1 MSALDRLINAM
12 KVNGDDDG
20 YYDDDYDVEPEETGS
35 RFRGFGRR
43 RQQEEEE
50 YDDEPQQLPMRRQA
64 APERQVSVVQKPQQR
79 RGIAPGMEVCVIKPT
94 TVEEARELTDTLLS
108 NRTVV
113 LNLEGLNVDI
123 TQRIID
129 FTSGSCYAIRGN
141 LMKISHYIFVVT
153 PESVDISGDISA
165 ALGVGDD
172 SQSSLYMPFA
182 QN

>member
-108 NRTVV
+108 NRT
-113 LNLEGLNVDI
+113 I
-123 TQRIID
+123 AQRIID